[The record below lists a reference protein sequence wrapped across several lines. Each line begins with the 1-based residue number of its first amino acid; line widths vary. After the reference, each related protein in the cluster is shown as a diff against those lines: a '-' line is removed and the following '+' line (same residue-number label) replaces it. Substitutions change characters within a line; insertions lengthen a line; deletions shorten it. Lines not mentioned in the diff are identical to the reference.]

1 MLHTLMALE
10 HGDITSV
17 RFGCSPLADQSLF
30 DEFLPD
36 AQRALPDCPIRPER
50 GDTIELIEDVT
61 TGVIDAAIVTL
72 PIENSAQ
79 RIEDICRDRPVVC
92 LRRDDPLALN
102 KGA

>member
-1 MLHTLMALE
+1 MLQALMALE

-17 RFGCSPLADQSLF
+17 RFGCSPLVDQSLF
-30 DEFLPD
+30 DEFC
-36 AQRALPDCPIRPER
+36 QMHREHLPDCSIRPER

-72 PIENSAQ
+72 PIESSAQ
-79 RIEDICRDRPVVC
+79 RIEEFRRDRLLVC

-102 KGA
+102 KGT